1 MATATAT
8 FSTIRNLGSAI
19 SVVVG
24 SVIFQNQMMSKQ
36 DYLRA
41 ELGPIA
47 NAFGGGSASASVG
60 IIQSLP
66 DRQRKIA
73 RDAFSSSLSTMWI
86 TYVAFSA
93 LGLFISAF
101 ISKNVLEKEHVET
114 RTGMEEERRKRAER
128 EAERGERRGRR
139 RKRRGE
145 ASEETAVE
153 DRDRDRDPEREGAT
167 ELEDLSGKERMSGSR
182 AEATSLSSKRA
193 SRNSVRLA

>member
-114 RTGMEEERRKRAER
+114 RTGMEEEE
-128 EAERGERRGRR
+128 EEGRGERGDGGRG
-139 RKRRGE
+139 
-145 ASEETAVE
+145 
-153 DRDRDRDPEREGAT
+153 
-167 ELEDLSGKERMSGSR
+167 SGSGSGSR
-182 AEATSLSSKRA
+182 ARGCDG
-193 SRNSVRLA
+193 VRGFER